1 MLVWGGSVLLLRD
14 LSYKIGKVRL
24 WLIVSLPFAAYLI
37 AIVPTTML
45 ISESRLC
52 LMILVFFLIEYYI
65 QIGSSFWRLILWND
79 LFVIATTIEQI
90 PKTRAVIVY
99 VSIAGL
105 GITMLT
111 IPLASPVYLAT
122 YPPFGTASSSFVV
135 FLLPTW

>member
-24 WLIVSLPFAAYLI
+24 WLIVSLPLAAYLI

-52 LMILVFFLIEYYI
+52 LMILVFFLLEYYI

-79 LFVIATTIEQI
+79 LSCVC
-90 PKTRAVIVY
+90 KDY
-99 VSIAGL
+99 
-105 GITMLT
+105 
-111 IPLASPVYLAT
+111 
-122 YPPFGTASSSFVV
+122 
-135 FLLPTW
+135 

>member
-1 MLVWGGSVLLLRD
+1 
-14 LSYKIGKVRL
+14 
-24 WLIVSLPFAAYLI
+24 
-37 AIVPTTML
+37 
-45 ISESRLC
+45 
-52 LMILVFFLIEYYI
+52 MILVFFLLEYYI

-90 PKTRAVIVY
+90 PQTRADIDY
-99 VSIAGL
+99 LSIAGL